1 MLGLADIREWIAAM
15 EIAGHHYIGKLDAKQ
30 ERSIGVYQRQAA
42 LSPRMAIGGLSQVS
56 YEIKYISVLVH
67 WNRNARETEEAAA
80 ELFAALRTARNVEL
94 DEEGN
99 VISEEPGGA
108 ETAHR
113 ILFTDMACAEPV
125 DVGTDDN
132 GVYERVIWF
141 DVYYER
147 EEN

>member
-1 MLGLADIREWIAAM
+1 MLGLADIRDWIESMQLAD
-15 EIAGHHYIGKLDAKQ
+15 HHYIGKLDVKQ
-30 ERSIGVYQRQAA
+30 DRSIGVYQRQAA
-42 LSPRMAIGGLSQVS
+42 AEPRMAIGGLPQTS
-56 YEIKYISVLVH
+56 YDIKYISVLVH
-67 WNRNARETEEAAA
+67 WNHSARETEEAAA

-99 VISEEPGGA
+99 VISGEPGDA
-108 ETAHR
+108 ETKNR
-113 ILFTDMACAEPV
+113 ILFVDMACSEPV

-141 DVYYER
+141 DIYYER